1 LLGES
6 LWLAI
11 DLTVFPSLPTGE
23 RAVLL
28 SRLSVAKSVWECPRD
43 FPHVALTEGCW
54 ESWLEEKF
62 LRVTAPGTELGVCRV
77 WQFVKFDGG
86 P

>member
-1 LLGES
+1 

-11 DLTVFPSLPTGE
+11 DLTVFPSLPAGG
-23 RAVLL
+23 RGVLL
-28 SRLSVAKSVWECPRD
+28 SCLSVAKSVWECPRD

-54 ESWLEEKF
+54 ESWLQETF
-62 LRVTAPGTELGVCRV
+62 LRDTATGAEFGVCRV
-77 WQFVKFDGG
+77 WLFVKFDGG